1 MVQFFIYLGRT
12 ELRDM
17 PMPITYSPAQDVQE
31 IVKEIVDT
39 LSLNYIDSER
49 VICFRS
55 KGSRSRMGIAR
66 CYALSKIWQKAL
78 NMPPSYIIEVIS
90 ESFDKIDDLE
100 KEKVLIHE
108 LLHIPKGFTGGLA
121 HHRRGF
127 ESQVRLYHRI
137 YRSWRKRKEEA
148 ASNG

>member
-1 MVQFFIYLGRT
+1 
-12 ELRDM
+12 M

-90 ESFDKIDDLE
+90 ERYDGLSEENKI
-100 KEKVLIHE
+100 KVLIHE
-108 LLHIPKGFTGGLA
+108 LLHIPKAFGGGLRPHRGYITKRVVEDHYSRFVA
-121 HHRRGF
+121 FANRRG
-127 ESQVRLYHRI
+127 
-137 YRSWRKRKEEA
+137 
-148 ASNG
+148 